1 MPMYCVCAFSIH
13 QESPDMILVDKP
25 LVLEVVLSHIRIP
38 IPFSSHFPLSVV
50 DRPYFSHLNS

>member
-1 MPMYCVCAFSIH
+1 
-13 QESPDMILVDKP
+13 MILDDKP

-38 IPFSSHFPLSVV
+38 IPFSSHFLLLVV